1 MLANKGLLLY
11 MKCPLLK
18 CVLYDL
24 HDTLEISWKLL
35 QIGKYYVDYIKY
47 GVNHAKVAS
56 HTNKT
61 LTVPLITIYFRWFI
75 VISYQ

>member
-1 MLANKGLLLY
+1 MF
-11 MKCPLLK
+11 
-18 CVLYDL
+18 LYDL

-75 VISYQ
+75 VILEQQ